1 MTDEEMA
8 FYRKRKLEIHEERA
22 RDQQLYANL
31 NLLRAKQ
38 ASEALRR
45 LRGS

>member
-22 RDQQLYANL
+22 RERQLLADFNL
-31 NLLRAKQ
+31 AQAIKHAKT
-38 ASEALRR
+38 LKR
-45 LRGS
+45 